1 MFKALLRSRVQAI
14 LGAMKQGGK
23 KGKNRSKAGLF
34 GYGLLMVYAGFCFLV
49 IFYMMA
55 DTLCAPLMAAGL
67 GWLYHAIMGIM
78 ALALGVI
85 GSVFTA
91 QTQLFEAK
99 DNEMLLAM
107 PIPPSYILGSRMVA
121 LYGQSFLSGAVVL
134 LPSLVAY
141 LRAVSPSPMAIGLCV
156 ASMFVLPLLSLT
168 LSCILGWLVAMIS
181 SRMRNKSLI
190 TVIISIAFLMA
201 YIYFYSR
208 MQQYLDLL
216 IANGPSVAAVVQGKL
231 YPFYQ
236 MGLAELGNPRAFGIF
251 ALCAAV
257 PFAIAYWILSRS
269 FIRIATTRRG
279 AAKIRYKERTLK
291 VSSPDRALLLRE
303 MRHLWGSPM
312 YLLNGAFG
320 SVFLLIGA
328 VAGAVKGEEFLAT
341 LTVIP
346 GFSKWLPLIGCACL
360 CFVASM
366 NIVTAPSI
374 SLEGKTLWVAQTLPV
389 SGWQV
394 LRAKL
399 RLHML
404 VTAIPSLLC
413 SAVLAVLLRSDPLMT
428 AMLLVTPVVF
438 TWLCAALGLIL
449 NLLMP
454 RLDWVNE
461 AQAVKRSGSAMIAI
475 FADWGIVLLAVLVF
489 VLTRKFLSIALFVLV
504 MTAIF
509 AVVAWIM
516 IRWLR
521 GRGADIF
528 AHL

>member
-14 LGAMKQGGK
+14 LGALKQGGK
-23 KGKNRSKAGLF
+23 RGRNRSRAGLF
-34 GYGLLMVYAGFCFLV
+34 GYGLLMVYAGFCFLAL
-49 IFYMMA
+49 FYMMA
-55 DTLCAPLMAAGL
+55 STLCEPLMTAGL

-121 LYGQSFLSGAVVL
+121 LYGQSFLCSVVVL
-134 LPSLVAY
+134 VPSLAAY
-141 LRAVSPSPMAIGLCV
+141 IQAAAPSSTAIGLCV
-156 ASMFVLPLLSLT
+156 AVMFVLPLLSLT

-208 MQQYLDLL
+208 IQHYLELL
-216 IANGPSVAAVVQGKL
+216 VANGPAVAAAVQGKL
-231 YPFYQ
+231 YPFWQ
-236 MGLAELGNPRAFGIF
+236 MGQACQGSPAAFGLF
-251 ALCAAV
+251 FLCAAV
-257 PFAIAYWILSRS
+257 PFAVAYWILSRS

-279 AAKIRYKERTLK
+279 AAKIRYRERTLK
-291 VSSPDRALLLRE
+291 VSSPDRALLGRE
-303 MRHLWGSPM
+303 LRHLWGSPM

-328 VAGAVKGEEFLAT
+328 VAAAVKGRELLDTIA
-341 LTVIP
+341 VVP
-346 GFSKWLPLIGCACL
+346 GIAPWLPVIACVCV

-366 NIVTAPSI
+366 NIVTAPSV
-374 SLEGKTLWVAQTLPV
+374 SLEGKTIWLAQTLPV

-404 VTAIPSLLC
+404 VTVIPSLLC
-413 SAVLAVLLRSDPLMT
+413 SAVLLVLLRPDPLMA

-438 TWLCAALGLIL
+438 SWLCAALGLIL
-449 NLLMP
+449 NLMMP
-454 RLDWVNE
+454 RLDWINE
-461 AQAVKRSGSAMIAI
+461 AQAVKRSGSAMLAV
-475 FADWGIVLLAVLVF
+475 FADWGIVLLAGLLYF
-489 VLTRKFLSIALFVLV
+489 VTRKFVSVGVYVLLATV
-504 MTAIF
+504 LMA
-509 AVVAWIM
+509 AVSCLM

-521 GRGADIF
+521 GRGARIF
-528 AHL
+528 ACL